1 MAGKVE
7 NKASSIRSLLFLNHF
22 EFQRPTKRNPMH
34 YDHDLDLAKN
44 VASEAIAR
52 MQKDG
57 ITPEPTNF
65 EVWYAYYSSAN
76 LDLKKAMDAKI
87 KANGKLTSM
96 ECRALYDEF
105 LSEKKQQEAY
115 TRASDQI
122 HATLHD
128 VSGLMSNVKDATSE
142 YTETLTG
149 VTKKIATV
157 KTPKEME
164 EVLKSVLGDTNKMM
178 ENNKKLEAQLDR
190 SALAMAELKRDLERV
205 RREAM
210 TDGLTSL
217 SNRKSF
223 DEQIASLTKDCN
235 ETGKIFTMLM
245 MDIDHFKSFNDN
257 YGHQVGD
264 QVLRLVAR
272 TLTDGIKG
280 KDIAAR
286 YGGEE
291 FVIML
296 PETNLDHGIVVA
308 ESLRK
313 ALANKEVINRS
324 NGELLGR
331 ITMSVGVAQYYKDEK
346 VEELIER
353 ADAALYT
360 AKHNGR
366 NQVAAAPTPHERH
379 LSQAK

>member
-1 MAGKVE
+1 M
-7 NKASSIRSLLFLNHF
+7 
-22 EFQRPTKRNPMH
+22 Q

-44 VASEAIAR
+44 VASEAITR
-52 MQKDG
+52 MQRDG
-57 ITPEPTNF
+57 ITQDPTNF
-65 EVWYAYYSSAN
+65 EVWYAYYSNAHVEI
-76 LDLKKAMDAKI
+76 KKAIDALVKS
-87 KANGKLTSM
+87 KGKLTSM
-96 ECRALYDEF
+96 DCRALHEQF
-105 LSEKKQQEAY
+105 LSERRQQAAY

-128 VSGLMSNVKDATSE
+128 VSGLMHNVKEATSG
-142 YTETLTG
+142 YSETLQG
-149 VTKKIATV
+149 VTRKISSV
-157 KTPKEME
+157 RTPQEME
-164 EVLKSVLGDTNKMM
+164 AVMKSVVADTNKMV
-178 ENNKKLEAQLDR
+178 EHNKKLEEQLDK
-190 SALAMAELKRDLERV
+190 SALAMEELKRDLERV

-223 DEQIASLTKDCN
+223 DEQIKQLTKDAN
-235 ETGKIFTMLM
+235 STGKIFTLLM
-245 MDIDHFKSFNDN
+245 VDIDHFKSFNDN

-280 KDIAAR
+280 KDMASR

-291 FVIML
+291 FAILL

-331 ITMSVGVAQYYKDEK
+331 ITMSVGVAQFY
-346 VEELIER
+346 VEESVEDLIER

-366 NQVAAAPTPHERH
+366 NQVAAAPTPHERA
-379 LSQAK
+379 QAIKK

>member
-1 MAGKVE
+1 M
-7 NKASSIRSLLFLNHF
+7 
-22 EFQRPTKRNPMH
+22 Q
-34 YDHDLDLAKN
+34 YDHDIDLAKN
-44 VASEAIAR
+44 VAGDAIAR

-57 ITPEPTNF
+57 ITPDPTNF
-65 EVWYAYYSSAN
+65 EVWYTYYSNSHAE
-76 LDLKKAMDAKI
+76 LKKQIDALI
-87 KANGKLTSM
+87 KSKGKLTTM
-96 ECRALYDEF
+96 DCHGLHDQF
-105 LSEKKQQEAY
+105 LSERKQQEAY

-128 VSGLMSNVKDATSE
+128 VSGLMTNVKEATSE
-142 YTETLTG
+142 YSDTLSG
-149 VTKKIATV
+149 VTKKIASV
-157 KTPKEME
+157 KTPQEME
-164 EVLKSVLGDTNKMM
+164 AVMKSVVADTNKMM
-178 ENNKKLEAQLDR
+178 EHNKKLEAQLDR
-190 SALAMAELKRDLERV
+190 SAVAMEELRRDLERV

-223 DEQIASLTKDCN
+223 DEQIARLSK
-235 ETGKIFTMLM
+235 ESSASGKIYTLLML
-245 MDIDHFKSFNDN
+245 DIDHFKSFNDN

-291 FVIML
+291 FVIVL

-331 ITMSVGVAQYYKDEK
+331 ITMSVGVAQYYANES
-346 VEELIER
+346 VEDLIER

-366 NQVAAAPTPHERH
+366 NQVAAAPTPHERS
-379 LSQAK
+379 LATKKQ

>member
-1 MAGKVE
+1 
-7 NKASSIRSLLFLNHF
+7 
-22 EFQRPTKRNPMH
+22 MH
-34 YDHDLDLAKN
+34 YDHDILLAQN

-57 ITPEPTNF
+57 ITQEPTNF
-65 EVWYAYYSSAN
+65 EVWYAYYSNAHTE
-76 LDLKKAMDAKI
+76 LRRAMDAAI
-87 KANGKLTSM
+87 KARGKLTSM
-96 ECRALYDEF
+96 DCRNLHDQF

-115 TRASDQI
+115 QRASDQI

-128 VSGLMSNVKDATSE
+128 VSGLMSNVKDATTGYS
-142 YTETLTG
+142 ETLTG
-149 VTKKIATV
+149 VSRKISSV
-157 KTPKEME
+157 KSPQEME
-164 EVLKSVLGDTNKMM
+164 VVLKSVVADTNKML
-178 ENNKKLEAQLDR
+178 EHNKKLEAQLDR
-190 SALAMAELKRDLERV
+190 SSVAIEELRRDLDRV

-210 TDGLTSL
+210 TDGLTGL

-223 DEQIASLTKDCN
+223 DEQIASLSKDCRD
-235 ETGKIFTMLM
+235 TGRIYTLM
-245 MDIDHFKSFNDN
+245 MLDIDHFKSFNDN

-280 KDIAAR
+280 RDIAAR

-291 FVIML
+291 FVIIL
-296 PETNLDHGIVVA
+296 PETNLSHGIAVA

-313 ALANKEVINRS
+313 ALANKEVINRA

-331 ITMSVGVAQYYKDEK
+331 ITMSIGVAQFYA
-346 VEELIER
+346 EEQTDDLIAR

-366 NQVAAAPTPHERH
+366 NQVAAAPTPHERS
-379 LSQAK
+379 LSGAK

>member
-1 MAGKVE
+1 M
-7 NKASSIRSLLFLNHF
+7 
-22 EFQRPTKRNPMH
+22 Q
-34 YDHDLDLAKN
+34 YDHDFDLAKN

-52 MQKDG
+52 MQRDG
-57 ITPEPTNF
+57 ITHDPINF
-65 EVWYAYYSSAN
+65 EVWYAYYSNIHSE
-76 LDLKKAMDAKI
+76 LKKAIDTLAKA
-87 KANGKLTSM
+87 KGKLTTVD
-96 ECRALYDEF
+96 CRGLHEQF
-105 LSEKKQQEAY
+105 LSERRQQEAY

-128 VSGLMSNVKDATSE
+128 VSSLMSNVKDATSE
-142 YTETLTG
+142 YSETLEG
-149 VTKKIATV
+149 VTKKISNV
-157 KTPKEME
+157 RSPQEME
-164 EVLKSVLGDTNKMM
+164 TVMRSVVVDTNKMM
-178 ENNKKLEAQLDR
+178 EHNKKLEKQLER
-190 SALAMAELKRDLERV
+190 SAIAMEELKRDLERV

-217 SNRKSF
+217 SNRKAF
-223 DEQIASLTKDCN
+223 DEQIRRLSSDCK
-235 ETGKIFTMLM
+235 TDGRIFTLLML
-245 MDIDHFKSFNDN
+245 DIDHFKSFNDN
-257 YGHQVGD
+257 FGHQVGD

-291 FVIML
+291 FTILL
-296 PETNLDHGIVVA
+296 PETNLDHGIAVA

-313 ALANKEVINRS
+313 ALANKEVIIRS

-331 ITMSVGVAQYYKDEK
+331 ITMSVGVAQFYA
-346 VEELIER
+346 EETIDDLIER

-366 NQVAAAPTPHERH
+366 NQVAAAPTPHERS
-379 LSQAK
+379 LTTKP

>member
-1 MAGKVE
+1 M
-7 NKASSIRSLLFLNHF
+7 
-22 EFQRPTKRNPMH
+22 Q
-34 YDHDLDLAKN
+34 YDHDFDLAKN

-52 MQKDG
+52 MQRDG
-57 ITPEPTNF
+57 ITQEPTNF
-65 EVWYAYYSSAN
+65 EVWYAYYSNAHGE
-76 LDLKKAMDAKI
+76 LKKAIDALA
-87 KANGKLTSM
+87 KAKGKLTSM
-96 ECRALYDEF
+96 DCRTLHDQF
-105 LSEKKQQEAY
+105 LSERRQQEAY

-128 VSGLMSNVKDATSE
+128 VSGLMHNVKEATSD
-142 YTETLTG
+142 YSDTLQG
-149 VTKKIATV
+149 VTKKIASV
-157 KTPKEME
+157 RSPQEME
-164 EVLKSVLGDTNKMM
+164 AVMKSVVADTNKMM
-178 ENNKKLEAQLDR
+178 EYNKKLEAQLDR
-190 SALAMAELKRDLERV
+190 SAVAMEELKRDLERV

-223 DEQIASLTKDCN
+223 DEQIKKLSKDCN
-235 ETGKIFTMLM
+235 EEGKIFTLLM

-291 FVIML
+291 FVIIL
-296 PETNLDHGIVVA
+296 PETNLDHGIAVA

-331 ITMSVGVAQYYKDEK
+331 ITMSVGVAQFYVDES
-346 VEELIER
+346 VEDLIER

-366 NQVAAAPTPHERH
+366 NQVAAAPTPHERA
-379 LSQAK
+379 LAAKK

>member
-1 MAGKVE
+1 M
-7 NKASSIRSLLFLNHF
+7 
-22 EFQRPTKRNPMH
+22 Q
-34 YDHDLDLAKN
+34 YDHDFDLAKN
-44 VASEAIAR
+44 VASDAIAR
-52 MQKDG
+52 MQRDG
-57 ITPEPTNF
+57 ITHDPINF
-65 EVWYAYYSSAN
+65 EVWYAYYAN
-76 LDLKKAMDAKI
+76 AHGELKKAIDTLAKS
-87 KANGKLTSM
+87 KGKLTSM
-96 ECRALYDEF
+96 DCRALHEQF
-105 LSEKKQQEAY
+105 LSERRQQEVY

-128 VSGLMSNVKDATSE
+128 VSSLMHNVKDATSE
-142 YTETLTG
+142 YSDTLDG
-149 VTKKIATV
+149 VTKKISAV
-157 KTPKEME
+157 RTPQEME
-164 EVLKSVLGDTNKMM
+164 IVMKSVVADTNKMM
-178 ENNKKLEAQLDR
+178 EHNRKLEAQLDR
-190 SALAMAELKRDLERV
+190 SAVAMEELKRDLERV

-223 DEQIASLTKDCN
+223 DENIKRLSKDCN
-235 ETGKIFTMLM
+235 EDGKIFTLLM
-245 MDIDHFKSFNDN
+245 VDIDHFKSFNDN

-280 KDIAAR
+280 KDFAAR

-291 FVIML
+291 FTILL
-296 PETNLDHGIVVA
+296 PETNLDHGIAVA

-331 ITMSVGVAQYYKDEK
+331 ITMSVGVAQYYHEES
-346 VEELIER
+346 VEDLIER

-366 NQVAAAPTPHERH
+366 NQVAAAPTPHERNMA
-379 LSQAK
+379 AKK

>member
-1 MAGKVE
+1 
-7 NKASSIRSLLFLNHF
+7 
-22 EFQRPTKRNPMH
+22 MH

-57 ITPEPTNF
+57 IAPDPTNY
-65 EVWYAYYSSAN
+65 EVWYAYYSNAHGE
-76 LDLKKAMDAKI
+76 LKRAIDTHVKTRGA
-87 KANGKLTSM
+87 LTGIDCHAFY
-96 ECRALYDEF
+96 EQF
-105 LSEKKQQEAY
+105 LSEKRQQEAY

-122 HATLHD
+122 HATLQD
-128 VSGLMSNVKDATSE
+128 VSGLMSNVKEATSE
-142 YTETLTG
+142 YNETLTG
-149 VTKKIATV
+149 VTQKISKV
-157 KTPKEME
+157 KTPEEMAV
-164 EVLKSVLGDTNKMM
+164 VLKSVIDDTTKMV
-178 ENNKKLEAQLDR
+178 EHNKKLEAQLDR
-190 SALAMAELKRDLERV
+190 SAVAMDELKRDLERV

-223 DEQIASLTKDCN
+223 DEQIVRISKECH
-235 ETGKIFTMLM
+235 ESGKIYTLLM

-291 FVIML
+291 FVIIL

-324 NGELLGR
+324 TGDLLGR
-331 ITMSVGVAQYYKDEK
+331 ITMSVGVAQYYPQENI
-346 VEELIER
+346 EQLIER

-366 NQVAAAPTPHERH
+366 NQVAAAPTPHER
-379 LSQAK
+379 LTQLK

>member
-1 MAGKVE
+1 
-7 NKASSIRSLLFLNHF
+7 
-22 EFQRPTKRNPMH
+22 MH

-44 VASEAIAR
+44 VASEAISR
-52 MQKDG
+52 MQRDG
-57 ITPEPTNF
+57 IAPDPTNF
-65 EVWYAYYSSAN
+65 EVWYAYYSNSHAE
-76 LDLKKAMDAKI
+76 LKKAIDTQVKAK
-87 KANGKLTSM
+87 GKLTGM
-96 ECRALYDEF
+96 DCRALYEQF
-105 LSEKKQQEAY
+105 LSERKQQEAY

-122 HATLHD
+122 HATLQD
-128 VSGLMSNVKDATSE
+128 VSGLMSNVKEATSE
-142 YTETLTG
+142 YNETLTG
-149 VTKKIATV
+149 VTQKISKV
-157 KTPKEME
+157 KTPEEMAV
-164 EVLKSVLGDTNKMM
+164 VLKSVMDDTAKMV
-178 ENNKKLEAQLDR
+178 EHNKKLEAQLDR
-190 SALAMAELKRDLERV
+190 SAIAMEELKRDLERL

-223 DEQIASLTKDCN
+223 DEQIARLSRECD
-235 ETGKIFTMLM
+235 EDGKIYTLLM

-257 YGHQVGD
+257 FGHQVGD

-291 FVIML
+291 FVIIL
-296 PETNLDHGIVVA
+296 PETNLDHGIAVA

-324 NGELLGR
+324 TGELLGR
-331 ITMSVGVAQYYKDEK
+331 ITMSVGIAQYYPKENI
-346 VEELIER
+346 EQLIER

>member
-1 MAGKVE
+1 
-7 NKASSIRSLLFLNHF
+7 
-22 EFQRPTKRNPMH
+22 MH
-34 YDHDLDLAKN
+34 YDHDLDLAQN

-52 MQKDG
+52 MRADG
-57 ITPEPTNF
+57 IAQDPTNF
-65 EVWYAYYSSAN
+65 EVWYAYYSNIHGELRKSVDAIV
-76 LDLKKAMDAKI
+76 KAK
-87 KANGKLTSM
+87 GKLTGTD
-96 ECRALYDEF
+96 CRALHEQF
-105 LSEKKQQEAY
+105 LSERKQQEAY
-115 TRASDQI
+115 QRASTQI

-128 VSGLMSNVKDATSE
+128 VSGLMNNVREATSG
-142 YTETLTG
+142 YSDTLQG
-149 VTKKIATV
+149 VTKKISKV
-157 KTPKEME
+157 KTPQEME
-164 EVLKSVLGDTNKMM
+164 VVLKGVVADTNKML
-178 ENNKKLEAQLDR
+178 EHNKKLESQLDR
-190 SALAMAELKRDLERV
+190 SALAIEELKRDLERV
-205 RREAM
+205 KREAM
-210 TDGLTSL
+210 TDGLTGL

-223 DEQIASLTKDCN
+223 DEQIFGLSREATD
-235 ETGKIFTMLM
+235 TGKIFTLLLL
-245 MDIDHFKSFNDN
+245 DIDHFKSFNDN

-291 FVIML
+291 FVIIL
-296 PETNLDHGIVVA
+296 PETNLDHGIAVA

-331 ITMSVGVAQYYKDEK
+331 ITMSIGVAQYYAKES
-346 VEELIER
+346 VEQLIER

-366 NQVAAAPTPHERH
+366 NQVAAAPTPHERAV
-379 LSQAK
+379 QAAK